1 MASSDSGSP
10 IADHPTSKQAP
21 DTMSRSRYRFRD
33 DLAIAH
39 SNDAESANG
48 AVTIIDHR
56 SGKQHV
62 LTADEFRVCQA
73 ADGTNTLAAI
83 RQVFNTETGRDF
95 PSGKLFAFFR
105 RLRGLGLLE
114 ENSAS
119 KTASATASA
128 DNEHP
133 SNTETT
139 PVEPTGA
146 GTPDPDGDMRRQR
159 RQQRT
164 GSRQPDLPIGATSG
178 ESEQRNDVIDQERLR
193 TRRSGKPGAHEAR
206 RGMPRWLRGAA
217 PGETEPRRSA
227 AGLDSKIE
235 SDALSPVSEGDFE
248 RFGGG
253 ALQNFRAR
261 AARREAEDEAPNNAP
276 ARLSFFDPNFS
287 FGVLA
292 TLTQSFKYLVLL
304 LPFLGVAIV
313 WLAYTQR
320 ESLAQDIRAF
330 DVSVI
335 ATIIL
340 GLAITN
346 LTSRI
351 VLGTVIRHFG
361 GEVREFGIALR
372 FGIPRFF
379 VASRGISALGRRGQ
393 LWAQSAPLIWR
404 FVLFCIGTLSWFLL
418 REAAPSLS
426 HLALVVGQ
434 IGLITFLLSAWPL
447 LPSDGY
453 RWLATYFARP
463 TLRADA
469 MRAITARPST
479 VVDTNEAAT
488 AGLSPVTF
496 YLLAVAVVGAAAG
509 LVAQADF
516 DVATTGQVGLLTA
529 GLLLSV
535 TIAIAVWAVALWN
548 YSRGREIEPLDT
560 TSVLDLGTNWARQTD
575 VGDDQRPSIAI
586 IGKIFWAVVAATLLA
601 VAFLPY
607 RYQAAGTFEILP
619 TQRTVVTVRTAGE
632 IDQVAVHEGDW
643 VVANQVLAK
652 LSTKDQQR
660 DVSIA
665 SSELQHAKAQLA
677 QFGGDKKPGGDKG
690 AASDLERSIA
700 DAIGDE
706 PDTAT
711 DKDAVTAANYAKTQ
725 AERTART
732 EVERLTRKLAF
743 ARDQLADTTVRAPT
757 AGRVMTPNVSL
768 LTGTYLHR
776 GAELLTLED
785 THTLQAE
792 INLPEADVGLVK
804 VGDNVRLRPWAD
816 EDREIVGKVTGIA
829 PAAQTKSY
837 GTIVRVG
844 ASIPNTEDSLRPA
857 MTGYSKIDGQD
868 MRVWEAFLRR
878 IIRIVRV
885 EMWSWIP

>member
-10 IADHPTSKQAP
+10 IADPHTSKQAP
-21 DTMSRSRYRFRD
+21 DAMSRSRYRFRG
-33 DLAIAH
+33 DLAIAR
-39 SNDAESANG
+39 SNDAESASA
-48 AVTIIDHR
+48 AVTIIDDR
-56 SGKQHV
+56 LGKQHV

-83 RQVFNTETGRDF
+83 RQMFNAETGRDF
-95 PSGKLFAFFR
+95 PSGKLFALFR

-114 ENSAS
+114 ENSAGT
-119 KTASATASA
+119 TASATASA
-128 DNEHP
+128 NNSRP
-133 SNTETT
+133 LNKETISHEAAALT
-139 PVEPTGA
+139 AEPTDA
-146 GTPDPDGDMRRQR
+146 GK
-159 RQQRT
+159 
-164 GSRQPDLPIGATSG
+164 PDLD
-178 ESEQRNDVIDQERLR
+178 RLVDQERPG
-193 TRRSGKPGAHEAR
+193 TRRSGKTGAHEAR
-206 RGMPRWLRGAA
+206 RGVPRWVRGAA
-217 PGETEPRRSA
+217 RGETAGGPAFSNRAGSGGAGFSSDRDEPRRLT
-227 AGLDSKIE
+227 AGSGRETE
-235 SDALSPVSEGDFE
+235 SDALGPVPEGDFE

-253 ALQNFRAR
+253 GLQNFRAR
-261 AARREAEDEAPNNAP
+261 IARKEAEDEAPNNAP

-287 FGVLA
+287 FGILA
-292 TLTQSFKYLVLL
+292 ALTRPLKYVVLL
-304 LPFLGVAIV
+304 LPFLGVATV
-313 WLAYTQR
+313 WLAYAQR
-320 ESLAQDIRAF
+320 EILAEDIGAF
-330 DVSVI
+330 DVSVT

-361 GEVREFGIALR
+361 AEVREFGIALR

-379 VASRGISALGRRGQ
+379 VASRGINALGRQGQ
-393 LWAQSAPLIWR
+393 LWAQSAALVWR

-418 REAAPSLS
+418 RDAAPSLS

-434 IGLITFLLSAWPL
+434 IGLLTFLLSAWPL

-469 MRAITARPST
+469 VRAITGRLSG
-479 VVDTNEAAT
+479 VSDTNETTT
-488 AGLSPVTF
+488 AGLSPVSF
-496 YLLAVAVVGAAAG
+496 YLLAVVLVGAAAG
-509 LVAQADF
+509 LVAQTDF
-516 DVATTGQVGLLTA
+516 DVATTGHVGLLAA
-529 GLLLSV
+529 GLLLAV
-535 TIAIAVWAVALWN
+535 AIAIVAWAVALWN
-548 YSRGREIEPLDT
+548 YGRGREIEPLDT
-560 TSVLDLGTNWARQTD
+560 TSVLDLGTKWVGQTD
-575 VGDDQRPSIAI
+575 VGSDQRPSIAT
-586 IGKIFWAVVAATLLA
+586 IGKIFWAVIAATLLA

-632 IDQVAVHEGDW
+632 IDQVAVHEGDS

-677 QFGGDKKPGGDKG
+677 QFGGDKKTGGDKG

-711 DKDAVTAANYAKTQ
+711 DKDAVKAADYTKTQ
-725 AERTART
+725 AERVART

-768 LTGTYLHR
+768 LTGTYLRR

-785 THTLQAE
+785 THMLQAE

-829 PAAQTKSY
+829 PAAQTKSF

-844 ASIPNTEDSLRPA
+844 ASISNADDALRPA
-857 MTGYSKIDGQD
+857 MTGYAKIDGQD

-885 EMWSWIP
+885 EVWSWIP